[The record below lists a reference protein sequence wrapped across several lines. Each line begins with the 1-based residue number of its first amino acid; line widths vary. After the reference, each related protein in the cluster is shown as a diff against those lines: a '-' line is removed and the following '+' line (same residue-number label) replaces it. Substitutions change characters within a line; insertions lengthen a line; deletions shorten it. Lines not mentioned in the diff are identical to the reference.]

1 MVSSKGEE
9 LIVVIDDHSR
19 FPIVE
24 QVKST
29 SFKNVRPILN
39 RILSTFGIP
48 KVIRSD
54 NGPPFN
60 GADFAAFAEE
70 MGFEHRRVT
79 PGWPEA
85 NGEAERF
92 MRTLGKVIKT
102 AKADNQ
108 PWPEELNKFLR
119 NYRATPHPATGAAP
133 AELLFGRLPE
143 SRLPHLQQHDAIY
156 KRKLKEAADQQRQV
170 REPDLKPGDKVLLR
184 RADSISNK
192 TDPVYESAPYSVTKI
207 NGTMITAR
215 NQQKEITRNVSL
227 FKKLLIRPTH
237 LQSEE
242 EEERQHPNPAEPVAD
257 EEENNNHPPPQPPE
271 EAPVRR
277 SG

>member
-1 MVSSKGEE
+1 
-9 LIVVIDDHSR
+9 
-19 FPIVE
+19 
-24 QVKST
+24 
-29 SFKNVRPILN
+29 VRPVLN

-60 GADFAAFAEE
+60 GAEFAAFAEE
-70 MGFEHRRVT
+70 MGFEHRKVT

-102 AKADNQ
+102 AKAADQ

-119 NYRATPHPATGAAP
+119 NYRTTPHPATGVAP

-143 SRLPHLQQHDAIY
+143 SRLPHLQQHDAAY
-156 KRKLKEAADQQRQV
+156 KKKLKEAADQQRKV

-184 RADSISNK
+184 RTDSISNK
-192 TDPVYESAPYSVTKI
+192 TDSVYEPDPYEVTKI
-207 NGTMITAR
+207 NGTMVTAR

-237 LQSEE
+237 LQPEE
-242 EEERQHPNPAEPVAD
+242 EDRQHPDPAEQAAV
-257 EEENNNHPPPQPPE
+257 EENNINNPQQPPE

-277 SG
+277 SGRAGQIDPCIQLNVVSLSCVQARGGFTPRR